1 MKISSNLK
9 MFFSED
15 FCKLLVVCLKMLFR
29 KSTRKRFICLV
40 IAFVF
45 MMGFNTYSYVKKF
58 HKTEMLK
65 KEVLDEKAFKV
76 FFVRMRTQSNLLQ
89 FLAGYYKKLQQLGAE
104 IVKKAFIYQ
113 NNLFIHIFAPA
124 AISPTDRPKD
134 KEAMDVLYSVYHI
147 QNFTDNFYVT
157 GSHND
162 YQIQVRNN
170 YIDHNGAGLD
180 DAVIASRHRS
190 LKFDLIDIADM
201 IRENTWDKR
210 LEVYNSIRSSMITN
224 LERIPLNAQHIPNP
238 YLSRVEFIIPMNFL
252 YIWTNIKYDNTTDLI
267 DLSESVRCEKDAT
280 IKTAEAYLAIPP
292 IYKDNVT
299 YLDIDAYPRYVPFY
313 VPELLTPQWNW
324 LLYQNIHINTD
335 FMEYLDQLHFKGYY
349 LFSYEKSHILKDK
362 VKKINDDIRS
372 NHIHF
377 YLTDLSMGIA
387 LPFMIS
393 LFAFIHLKTEIA
405 FLFMFKNRI
414 RELLFIFWL
423 LPVLM
428 MLLIKGGILAAY
440 LLYLRFGDFGITA
453 YIALPLT
460 LTLFSAAAAFH
471 PINQWCFSPFTSDS
485 LNLHA
490 LHKGR

>member
-1 MKISSNLK
+1 MYLK
-9 MFFSED
+9 MLFSED
-15 FCKLLVVCLKMLFR
+15 FRKLLVVCLKMLFR
-29 KSTRKRFICLV
+29 KSTRKRFVCLV

-45 MMGFNTYSYVKKF
+45 MTGFNTYSYVKKF
-58 HKTEMLK
+58 HKTETLK

-76 FFVRMRTQSNLLQ
+76 FFVRMRTQNNLLR
-89 FLAGYYKKLQQLGAE
+89 FLAGYYNKFQSLGAD
-104 IVKKAFIYQ
+104 IVKQAFVYQ
-113 NNLFIHIFAPA
+113 NNLFIHIFSPPE
-124 AISPTDRPKD
+124 ISHMDTPRE

-147 QNFTDNFYVT
+147 QNFVDNFYVT
-157 GSHND
+157 GSDDD
-162 YQIQVRNN
+162 YQIRVKNN

-180 DAVIASRHRS
+180 DAVIASRHSS
-190 LKFDLIDIADM
+190 LRFDLIDIADM
-201 IRENTWDKR
+201 IREGVWDKR
-210 LEVYNSIRSSMITN
+210 MDVYNAIRTSMITN
-224 LERIPLNAQHIPNP
+224 MERIPLNAHHMPNP
-238 YLSRVEFIIPMNFL
+238 YLSRVEFIIPMNL
-252 YIWTNIKYDNTTDLI
+252 LHIWTNIKYDNTTDLI
-267 DLSESVRCEKDAT
+267 DLSESVTCEKDAT
-280 IKTAEAYLAIPP
+280 IKTDKAYLATPQ
-292 IYKDNVT
+292 IYKDNVAYT
-299 YLDIDAYPRYVPFY
+299 DIDAYPRYIPFY
-313 VPELLTPQWNW
+313 VPDVLTPQWHW

-349 LFSYEKSHILKDK
+349 LFSYEKSHILKDM

-372 NHIHF
+372 NHVHF

-387 LPFMIS
+387 FPFMIS

-405 FLFMFKNRI
+405 FLFMFKNKI

-440 LLYLRFGDFGITA
+440 LLYLHFGGFGITA
-453 YIALPLT
+453 YIAWPLALT
-460 LTLFSAAAAFH
+460 LLSAAAAFY